1 MSAAERQAMGPGQ
14 DRPAPQTAVMPDP
27 KTAMAPP
34 GPGTLDPL
42 IRALDRAVVRSAQA
56 GPGSG
61 DRTPGDRGGRQRTD
75 EFRQA

>member
-1 MSAAERQAMGPGQ
+1 MSAPDRQAMGPGQ
-14 DRPAPQTAVMPDP
+14 DRPAPRSAAMPDP
-27 KTAMAPP
+27 KTVMAPHRA
-34 GPGTLDPL
+34 GTLDPL

-61 DRTPGDRGGRQRTD
+61 DRTPGDQGGRQRTD